1 MLIEKM
7 TNTDYNTTVTKTES
21 KIPDAT
27 DLIKKAIDFDAKYI
41 KLVTE

>member
-1 MLIEKM
+1 M
-7 TNTDYNTTVTKTES
+7 TES

-27 DLIKKAIDFDAKYI
+27 DLIKKAIDLDAKYI